1 LPNKGLNK
9 LRILHIIDHIYP
21 ILGYQETFIAKAH
34 SGTHETLVI
43 TSDRYAES
51 IYDSNRHLLGKK
63 IVGGGIFFEEGLNIL
78 RLPAKFNSDF
88 LSMPWLI
95 GLEKA
100 VTIFKPDIIIVHGV
114 VNLTS
119 IRLAMLKSKL
129 PNCKMI
135 FDDHM
140 TYNASR
146 EGWTGLV
153 YKLFKTVF
161 TPQFLKSANAFIAV
175 TPETREFMHLTYG
188 IPFERIK
195 IIPLGIDSTIFRYD
209 SKIRN
214 RFRRNY
220 GIEDGEVVFIYAG
233 KIIPAKGVHLLVDA
247 GLQVCQ
253 SHSKVRFMI
262 VGGEKNSYSD
272 ALRKKIFDRGMN
284 DYFIFVDAVANREL
298 SKYYCAAD
306 AGVWPLQCSISML
319 EATACGL
326 PTIIS
331 DRCGAVERVASG
343 NGLLYKEYNVN
354 DLAKKIIYLLDEEK
368 RKEMSEKATAFVKTF
383 DWSDLAARFLQT

>member
-175 TPETREFMHLTYG
+175 TP
-188 IPFERIK
+188 
-195 IIPLGIDSTIFRYD
+195 
-209 SKIRN
+209 
-214 RFRRNY
+214 
-220 GIEDGEVVFIYAG
+220 
-233 KIIPAKGVHLLVDA
+233 
-247 GLQVCQ
+247 
-253 SHSKVRFMI
+253 
-262 VGGEKNSYSD
+262 
-272 ALRKKIFDRGMN
+272 
-284 DYFIFVDAVANREL
+284 
-298 SKYYCAAD
+298 
-306 AGVWPLQCSISML
+306 
-319 EATACGL
+319 
-326 PTIIS
+326 
-331 DRCGAVERVASG
+331 
-343 NGLLYKEYNVN
+343 
-354 DLAKKIIYLLDEEK
+354 
-368 RKEMSEKATAFVKTF
+368 
-383 DWSDLAARFLQT
+383 